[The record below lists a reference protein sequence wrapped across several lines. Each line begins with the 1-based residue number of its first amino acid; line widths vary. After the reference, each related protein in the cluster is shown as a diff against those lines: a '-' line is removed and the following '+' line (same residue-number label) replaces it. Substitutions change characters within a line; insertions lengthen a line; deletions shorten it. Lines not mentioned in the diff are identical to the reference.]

1 MCCSTYCIFAE
12 TPGGRP
18 ERCVF
23 VLDRGSKLIHVH
35 LVWDAI
41 FWVFR
46 ECFTQSKRVN
56 QKKVGFTEPLESP
69 LIRPRAVIYNSS
81 ASKFGALG
89 VVFLL
94 HNLAANHAGHWE
106 SFCCPCPSAPPHRPD
121 NARPL
126 CMWKRPRPHWL
137 KRSLFPLQAEKSFK
151 KTARIIEKVHKK
163 VQ

>member
-1 MCCSTYCIFAE
+1 MWWLQPYMCCSTYCIFAE

-106 SFCCPCPSAPPHRPD
+106 SFCWSLGPASSARQCPAALYVEEATPPLTEAPIVSVAGREIFQE
-121 NARPL
+121 N
-126 CMWKRPRPHWL
+126 C
-137 KRSLFPLQAEKSFK
+137 
-151 KTARIIEKVHKK
+151 
-163 VQ
+163 